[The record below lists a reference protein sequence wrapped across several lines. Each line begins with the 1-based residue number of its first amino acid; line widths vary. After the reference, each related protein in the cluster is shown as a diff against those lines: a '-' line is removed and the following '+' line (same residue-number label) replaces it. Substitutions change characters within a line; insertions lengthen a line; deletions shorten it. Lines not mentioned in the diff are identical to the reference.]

1 MSLSTLTPPISPF
14 TLSSIT
20 HHLQQQL
27 HLQTQPSS
35 PADYIALTLLSLLG
49 ATYLSRG
56 ILWDTPDPYRHLLY
70 ERPQLKYGAN
80 GADGSGVAGDSAHQA
95 TRNVARKLEETGA
108 SVVIFWGSQSGTAES
123 FAHRLGREIVARF
136 KGGGGQEQQGQG
148 QGQGQGVLIADLSD
162 YDPESVAEISRLQGK
177 LVIFV
182 LSTYGEGDPAD
193 NTIEFW
199 DWLNAVEKKAAAA
212 AGAKE
217 DQGEGKKLFDGL
229 RYFAFGLGN
238 SNYKFYNRVID
249 RVAEVLDRHG
259 ANALLPIARANDA
272 DGTTQEDFISWK
284 EDLFTYFREEL
295 GFAQSE
301 PVYQPTISI
310 TQDANIGVST
320 LHHGEPRHSPSP
332 VAIPITGIRQL
343 FEPTSD
349 RHCLHIDLDISGTP
363 DVVYKT
369 GDHLGVWP
377 SNPDE
382 EVDLL
387 LQMLGRAQEGDVPI
401 SISPVEGVD
410 VEDMSK
416 KVPSPTTLLVLLRHY
431 LEITALIPRDVLA
444 TLAPF
449 APTPEAK
456 TFLTTL
462 ANSKDAYAEFTRRNH
477 LTLARIL
484 AAASGGQPWSN
495 LPLSYIIETLPPLQ
509 PRYYSIS
516 SSSVV
521 SPRKISLTVL
531 VLKTA
536 LPENAAVSIP
546 GLTSTYLLSLS
557 DLPPS
562 SSPSNDKAIL
572 QSTYTNTLLPLIP
585 TQPTS
590 SPSPPPKRIL
600 SHLRR
605 SPFKLPRTPTTP
617 LILIAA
623 GTGLAPLRAFLHERR
638 QLLKIG
644 RDVGDMLLFFGCRRP
659 DEDFI
664 YREELADMEQ
674 VFGKQ
679 LKIVTAFSRVGVDVD
694 ADIGGGGGGR
704 RRYVQDR
711 VVEFQGEVRELL
723 VERRGNLYICGR
735 AGMARE
741 VERRVTGFLAEGSG
755 MGGVRA
761 AEEWVRGVKRRGKWQ
776 EDVWG

>member
-1 MSLSTLTPPISPF
+1 MSLSTLTPPISLSLSPS
-14 TLSSIT
+14 TLSSLT
-20 HHLQQQL
+20 QHLQ
-27 HLQTQPSS
+27 HLQNTVQLQAQPSS

-56 ILWDTPDPYRHLLY
+56 ILWDTPDPYKHLLY
-70 ERPQLKYGAN
+70 ERPQLKYGSN
-80 GADGSGVAGDSAHQA
+80 GVTGPGQSGDAAHQA

-108 SVVIFWGSQSGTAES
+108 SIVVFWGSQSGTAES
-123 FAHRLGREIVARF
+123 FAHRLGREIMARF
-136 KGGGGQEQQGQG
+136 KGEGEQHGQG
-148 QGQGQGVLIADLSD
+148 HGQGVLIADLSD

-199 DWLNAVEKKAAAA
+199 DWLNAVEKKAT
-212 AGAKE
+212 KE
-217 DQGEGKKLFDGL
+217 DQGQGKKLFDGMK
-229 RYFAFGLGN
+229 YFAFGLGN

-249 RVAEVLDRHG
+249 RVAELLDNHG
-259 ANALLPIARANDA
+259 AHALLPIARANDA
-272 DGTTQEDFISWK
+272 NGTTQEDFISWK

-310 TQDANIGVST
+310 TQDANIDALT
-320 LHHGEPRHSPSP
+320 LHRGEPRHSPSP

-343 FEPTSD
+343 FGPTSD

-363 DVVYKT
+363 AVVYKT

-387 LQMLGRAQEGDVPI
+387 LQMLGRAQDGDVPI
-401 SISPVEGVD
+401 SISLVEGAD

-449 APTPEAK
+449 APTQEAK
-456 TFLTTL
+456 TFLTSL
-462 ANSKDAYAEFTRRNH
+462 ANSKEAYADFTRRNH
-477 LTLARIL
+477 LTLARVL
-484 AAASGGQPWSN
+484 AAASGGQAWSN

-557 DLPPS
+557 DLPS
-562 SSPSNDKAIL
+562 STTSSPEGKAIL
-572 QSTYTNTLLPLIP
+572 QSTYTNTLLPLAP
-585 TQPTS
+585 SPS
-590 SPSPPPKRIL
+590 SPTASSPKRIL

-605 SPFKLPRTPTTP
+605 STFKLPRTATTP

-664 YREELADMEQ
+664 YRDELVEMENA
-674 VFGKQ
+674 FGKQ
-679 LKIVTAFSRVGVDVD
+679 LKIVTAFSRVDTDDGER
-694 ADIGGGGGGR
+694 G
-704 RRYVQDR
+704 YVQDR
-711 VVEFQGEVRELL
+711 VVEFKEEVRELL

-741 VERRVTGFLAEGSG
+741 VERRVTGFLAEGEDG
-755 MGGVRA
+755 MGGVRQ

>member
-1 MSLSTLTPPISPF
+1 MSLSTPPPISLSHS
-14 TLSSIT
+14 TLSSLT
-20 HHLQQQL
+20 QHLQNQL

-35 PADYIALTLLSLLG
+35 PADYIALTFLSLLG

-70 ERPQLKYGAN
+70 ERPQLKYGARAHGAN
-80 GADGSGVAGDSAHQA
+80 GLGVSGDAAHQA

-108 SVVIFWGSQSGTAES
+108 SIVVFWGSQSGTAES
-123 FAHRLGREIVARF
+123 FAHRLGREIMARF
-136 KGGGGQEQQGQG
+136 KGEGRQQESGH
-148 QGQGQGVLIADLSD
+148 GQGVLIADLSD

-193 NTIEFW
+193 NTIDFW
-199 DWLNAVEKKAAAA
+199 DWLNAVEKKAA
-212 AGAKE
+212 KE
-217 DQGEGKKLFDGL
+217 DQGEKKKLFDGL
-229 RYFAFGLGN
+229 KYFAFGLGN

-249 RVAEVLDRHG
+249 RVAEVLDNHG
-259 ANALLPIARANDA
+259 ANALLSIARANDA
-272 DGTTQEDFISWK
+272 NGTTQEDFISWK

-310 TQDANIGVST
+310 TQDASIDALT
-320 LHHGEPRHSPSP
+320 LHRGEPRHSPSP

-387 LQMLGRAQEGDVPI
+387 LQILGRAQEGDVPI
-401 SISPVEGVD
+401 SISPVEGAD
-410 VEDMSK
+410 VEDMSM

-431 LEITALIPRDVLA
+431 LETTALIPRDVLA

-456 TFLTTL
+456 TFLTAL
-462 ANSKDAYAEFTRRNH
+462 ANSKESYADFTRRNH

-495 LPLSYIIETLPPLQ
+495 LPLSYIVETLPPLQ

-531 VLKTA
+531 VLKTV

-557 DLPPS
+557 DLRSSTS
-562 SSPSNDKAIL
+562 SSPEGNSIL
-572 QSTYTNTLLPLIP
+572 QSAYTNTLLPLAP
-585 TQPTS
+585 STS
-590 SPSPPPKRIL
+590 SSPTTSSPKRIL

-605 SPFKLPRTPTTP
+605 STFKLPRTATTP

-664 YREELADMEQ
+664 YRDELVEMENA
-674 VFGKQ
+674 FGKQ
-679 LKIVTAFSRVGVDVD
+679 LKIVTAFSRFEE
-694 ADIGGGGGGR
+694 GGSGNVKKG
-704 RRYVQDR
+704 YVQDR
-711 VVEFQGEVRELL
+711 VVEFKEEARELL

-741 VERRVTGFLAEGSG
+741 VERRITGFLAEGEGG
-755 MGGVRA
+755 MGGVRQ

>member
-1 MSLSTLTPPISPF
+1 MASNIATS
-14 TLSSIT
+14 TLSSLT
-20 HHLQQQL
+20 TQLQ
-27 HLQTQPSS
+27 LQANPT
-35 PADYIALTLLSLLG
+35 PADYIALTLLSLVG

-56 ILWDTPDPYRHLLY
+56 VLWDTPDPYRHLLF
-70 ERPQLKYGAN
+70 ERPQLKHGLN
-80 GADGSGVAGDSAHQA
+80 GFAAGSAAQNQQ
-95 TRNVARKLEETGA
+95 TRNIARKLEETN
-108 SVVIFWGSQSGTAES
+108 SSIVIFWGSQSGTAES
-123 FAHRLGREIVARF
+123 FAHRLAREITLRF
-136 KGGGGQEQQGQG
+136 KGK
-148 QGQGQGVLIADLSD
+148 GVLTADLSD
-162 YDPESVAEISRLQGK
+162 YDPQSVSELARSTGK
-177 LVIFV
+177 LAIFV

-199 DWLNAVEKKAAAA
+199 DWLNATEKK
-212 AGAKE
+212 KE
-217 DQGEGKKLFDGL
+217 EKNLFDGL

-249 RVAEVLDRHG
+249 RVAEALDTYG
-259 ANALLPIARANDA
+259 AQALLPVARANDA
-272 DGTTQEDFISWK
+272 NGTTQEDYLAWK
-284 EDLFTYFREEL
+284 ESLLTYFREEL

-301 PVYQPTISI
+301 LVYQPTVSI
-310 TQDANIGVST
+310 TQDASIEAST
-320 LHHGEPRHSPSP
+320 LNRGEPRHAPSP
-332 VAIPITGIRQL
+332 VAIPISRIREL
-343 FEPTSD
+343 FEPSSD

-382 EVDLL
+382 EVNLL
-387 LQMLGRAQEGDVPI
+387 LQMLGRANEADTPI
-401 SISPVEGVD
+401 SISAIEGSD
-410 VEDMSK
+410 IEDTSK

-431 LEITALIPRDVLA
+431 LEITALIPRDILA
-444 TLAPF
+444 TLASF
-449 APTPEAK
+449 SPTPEAK

-462 ANSKDAYAEFTRRNH
+462 ANDKEAYAEFTRRNH
-477 LTLARIL
+477 LTLGRIL
-484 AAASGGQPWSN
+484 AAASGTQTWSN

-557 DLPPS
+557 DLPSQSRLP
-562 SSPSNDKAIL
+562 
-572 QSTYTNTLLPLIP
+572 STYTNTLLPTTP
-585 TQPTS
+585 ETPGAQR
-590 SPSPPPKRIL
+590 KIL

-605 SPFKLPRTPTTP
+605 SNFKLPRLPTTP

-623 GTGLAPLRAFLHERR
+623 GTGLAPLRGFLHERR

-644 RDVGDMLLFFGCRRP
+644 REVGDMLLFFGCRRP

-664 YREELADMEQ
+664 YRAELEEMEGA
-674 VFGKQ
+674 FSGK
-679 LKIVTAFSRVGVDVD
+679 LKIVTAFSRFESGDFKR
-694 ADIGGGGGGR
+694 G
-704 RRYVQDR
+704 YVQDR
-711 VVEFQGEVRELL
+711 VVEFKDDVRDLL
-723 VERRGNLYICGR
+723 VERGGNLYICGR

-741 VERRVTGFLAEGSG
+741 VERRITAFLKVGEGDLKG
-755 MGGVRA
+755 

>member
-1 MSLSTLTPPISPF
+1 MASNIATSTLAGLTSQ
-14 TLSSIT
+14 
-20 HHLQQQL
+20 LQLQ
-27 HLQTQPSS
+27 LQTNPT
-35 PADYIALTLLSLLG
+35 PADYVALTFLSLVG

-56 ILWDTPDPYRHLLY
+56 ILWDTPDPYRHLLF
-70 ERPQLKYGAN
+70 ERPQLKYGN
-80 GADGSGVAGDSAHQA
+80 GGAAGFGAAQNQA
-95 TRNVARKLEETGA
+95 TRNIARKLEETN
-108 SVVIFWGSQSGTAES
+108 SSIVIFWGSQSGTAES
-123 FAHRLGREIVARF
+123 FAHRLAREITLRF
-136 KGGGGQEQQGQG
+136 KGR
-148 QGQGQGVLIADLSD
+148 GVLTADLSD
-162 YDPESVAEISRLQGK
+162 YDPESVSELAGSQGK
-177 LVIFV
+177 LAVFV

-199 DWLNAVEKKAAAA
+199 DWLNASDKKKQE
-212 AGAKE
+212 G
-217 DQGEGKKLFDGL
+217 DQKLFDGL

-249 RVAEVLDRHG
+249 RVAEVLDNHG
-259 ANALLPIARANDA
+259 AQALLPIARANDA
-272 DGTTQEDFISWK
+272 NGTTQEDFIAWK
-284 EDLFTYFREEL
+284 ETLFTYFREEL
-295 GFAQSE
+295 GFTQSE
-301 PVYQPTISI
+301 LVYQPAISV
-310 TQDANIGVST
+310 TQNSSIDVST
-320 LHHGEPRHSPSP
+320 LNRGEPRHSPSP

-382 EVDLL
+382 EVNLL
-387 LQMLGRAQEGDVPI
+387 LQMLGRTDDANTPI
-401 SISPVEGVD
+401 SISAIEGSD
-410 VEDMSK
+410 AEDTSK

-431 LEITALIPRDVLA
+431 LEITALIPRDILA
-444 TLAPF
+444 TLASF

-456 TFLTTL
+456 TFLATL
-462 ANSKDAYAEFTRRNH
+462 ANNKEAYAEFTRRNH
-477 LTLARIL
+477 LTLARVL
-484 AAASGGQPWSN
+484 AAASGSQQTWN
-495 LPLSYIIETLPPLQ
+495 TLPLSYIIETLPPLQ

-536 LPENAAVSIP
+536 LPDNAAVSIP
-546 GLTSTYLLSLS
+546 GLTSTYLLSQS
-557 DLPPS
+557 DLPS
-562 SSPSNDKAIL
+562 SSSSSSSSLPSE
-572 QSTYTNTLLPLIP
+572 YTNTLLPL
-585 TQPTS
+585 TQTNTGE
-590 SPSPPPKRIL
+590 PPQRKIL

-605 SPFKLPRTPTTP
+605 STFKLPRLPTTP

-644 RDVGDMLLFFGCRRP
+644 REVGDMLLFFGCRRP

-664 YREELADMEQ
+664 YRAELDEMAAA
-674 VFGKQ
+674 FGGK
-679 LKIVTAFSRVGVDVD
+679 LKVVTAFSRFEDGAVKKG
-694 ADIGGGGGGR
+694 
-704 RRYVQDR
+704 YVQDR
-711 VVEFQGEVRELL
+711 IVEFQDDVREFL

-741 VERRVTGFLAEGSG
+741 VERRITGFLKVGEEE
-755 MGGVRA
+755 GGVRE

>member
-1 MSLSTLTPPISPF
+1 MSLSTLTPPISISPS
-14 TLSSIT
+14 TLSFLT
-20 HHLQQQL
+20 QHLQL

-35 PADYIALTLLSLLG
+35 PADYIALTFLSLLG

-70 ERPQLKYGAN
+70 ERPQLKYGNGAN
-80 GADGSGVAGDSAHQA
+80 GTNNGSGVAGDNAHQA

-108 SVVIFWGSQSGTAES
+108 SIVIFWGSQSGTAES
-123 FAHRLGREIVARF
+123 LAHRLGREITARF
-136 KGGGGQEQQGQG
+136 KGEGQVLGHGQG
-148 QGQGQGVLIADLSD
+148 ALIADLSD
-162 YDPESVAEISRLQGK
+162 YDPESVAEVSRLQSK

-199 DWLNAVEKKAAAA
+199 DWLNAVEKKAA
-212 AGAKE
+212 KE
-217 DQGEGKKLFDGL
+217 NQSEGKKLFDGL

-249 RVAEVLDRHG
+249 RVAEVLDNHG
-259 ANALLPIARANDA
+259 ANALLPISRANDA
-272 DGTTQEDFISWK
+272 NGTTQEDFISWK

-301 PVYQPTISI
+301 PVYQPAIFI
-310 TQDANIGVST
+310 TQDANIEASS
-320 LHHGEPRHSPSP
+320 LHRGEPRHSPSP
-332 VAIPITGIRQL
+332 TAIPITGIRQL
-343 FEPTSD
+343 FEPSSD

-387 LQMLGRAQEGDVPI
+387 LQMLGRAHEGDVPI
-401 SISPVEGVD
+401 SISPVEGAD

-456 TFLTTL
+456 TLLTTL
-462 ANSKDAYAEFTRRNH
+462 ANSKDSYAEFTRRNH

-484 AAASGGQPWSN
+484 AAASGGQPWRN
-495 LPLSYIIETLPPLQ
+495 LPLSYIVETLPPLQ

-531 VLKTA
+531 VHKTA
-536 LPENAAVSIP
+536 LPENATVSIP

-557 DLPPS
+557 DLPSPS
-562 SSPSNDKAIL
+562 SSSEGKAIL
-572 QSTYTNTLLPLIP
+572 QSTYTNTLLLPIAP
-585 TQPTS
+585 
-590 SPSPPPKRIL
+590 SPSTPQPQKRIF

-605 SPFKLPRTPTTP
+605 STFKLPRTATTP

-664 YREELADMEQ
+664 YRDELAEMENA
-674 VFGKQ
+674 FGKQ
-679 LKIVTAFSRVGVDVD
+679 LKIVTAFSRLDTD
-694 ADIGGGGGGR
+694 GGGKRG
-704 RRYVQDR
+704 YVQER
-711 VVEFQGEVRELL
+711 VVEFKEEVRELL
-723 VERRGNLYICGR
+723 VERTGNLYICGR

-741 VERRVTGFLAEGSG
+741 VEKRVTGFLAEGENGNG
-755 MGGVRA
+755 MGSVKA

>member
-1 MSLSTLTPPISPF
+1 MGSNMAASTLAS
-14 TLSSIT
+14 LT
-20 HHLQQQL
+20 HQLQLQL
-27 HLQTQPSS
+27 KTNPT
-35 PADYIALTLLSLLG
+35 PADYVALTFLSLVG

-56 ILWDTPDPYRHLLY
+56 ILWDTPDPYRHLLF
-70 ERPQLKYGAN
+70 ERPQLKYGLN
-80 GADGSGVAGDSAHQA
+80 GAAAGAAAQHQA
-95 TRNVARKLEETGA
+95 TRNIARKLEETN
-108 SVVIFWGSQSGTAES
+108 SSIVIFWGSQSGTAES
-123 FAHRLGREIVARF
+123 FAHRLAREISLRF
-136 KGGGGQEQQGQG
+136 K
-148 QGQGQGVLIADLSD
+148 GQGVLTADLSD
-162 YDPESVAEISRLQGK
+162 YDPESVSELAGSPGK
-177 LVIFV
+177 LALFV

-199 DWLNAVEKKAAAA
+199 DWLNASDKKKEEK
-212 AGAKE
+212 
-217 DQGEGKKLFDGL
+217 EGSKKLFEGL

-238 SNYKFYNRVID
+238 SNYKYYNKVID
-249 RVAEVLDRHG
+249 RAAEVLNNHG
-259 ANALLPIARANDA
+259 AQALLPVARANDA
-272 DGTTQEDFISWK
+272 NGTTQEDFIAWK
-284 EDLFTYFREEL
+284 ETLFTYFREEL
-295 GFAQSE
+295 GFTQSE
-301 PVYQPTISI
+301 LVYQPTISI
-310 TQDANIGVST
+310 TQDASIEIST
-320 LHHGEPRHSPSP
+320 LHCGEPRHSPNP
-332 VAIPITGIRQL
+332 VAIPISGIRQL
-343 FEPTSD
+343 FEPSSD

-387 LQMLGRAQEGDVPI
+387 LQMLGRSNEANAPI
-401 SISPVEGVD
+401 SISAIEGSEG
-410 VEDMSK
+410 EDTSK

-431 LEITALIPRDVLA
+431 LEITALIPRDILA
-444 TLAPF
+444 TLASF
-449 APTPEAK
+449 GPTPGAR
-456 TFLTTL
+456 TFLTAL
-462 ANSKDAYAEFTRRNH
+462 ANNKEAYAEFTRRNH
-477 LTLARIL
+477 LTLGRVL
-484 AAASGGQPWSN
+484 AVASGAQAWSN

-557 DLPPS
+557 DLPQQS
-562 SSPSNDKAIL
+562 SKSTTRP
-572 QSTYTNTLLPLIP
+572 STYTNTLLPITP
-585 TQPTS
+585 SGGGSSSSSTS
-590 SPSPPPKRIL
+590 AGPRKIL

-605 SPFKLPRTPTTP
+605 STFKLPRLPTTP

-644 RDVGDMLLFFGCRRP
+644 REVGDMLLFFGCRRP

-664 YREELADMEQ
+664 YRAELEEMEGA
-674 VFGKQ
+674 FGGK
-679 LKIVTAFSRVGVDVD
+679 LKIVTAFSRYEEED
-694 ADIGGGGGGR
+694 GGGVKRG
-704 RRYVQDR
+704 YAQDR
-711 VVEFQGEVRELL
+711 VVEFQDEVRDLL

-741 VERRVTGFLAEGSG
+741 VERRVTAFLKIGVEGSL
-755 MGGVRA
+755 RE

-776 EDVWG
+776 EDIWG